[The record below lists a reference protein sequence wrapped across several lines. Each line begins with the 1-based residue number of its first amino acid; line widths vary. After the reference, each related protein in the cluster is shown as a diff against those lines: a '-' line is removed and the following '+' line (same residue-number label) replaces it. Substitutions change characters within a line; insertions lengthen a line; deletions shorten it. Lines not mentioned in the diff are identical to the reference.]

1 MAKATAAF
9 KLSKSVKRVL
19 AVMPNKHQRA
29 EVKKLFIDAE
39 LTQKFAPKNTRVK
52 DKSE

>member
-1 MAKATAAF
+1 MKPNGSF

-19 AVMPNKHQRA
+19 ATMPNSVQRS
-29 EVKKLFIDAE
+29 EVKRLFIDAE
-39 LTQKFAPKNTRVK
+39 LTKAYAPKNTRVK